1 MNKKFKIFGDVLQG
15 IALGFAF
22 ATSILVWM
30 AVISYPNASNEYVS
44 YSGNYYSQADFLEDT
59 CRD

>member
-30 AVISYPNASNEYVS
+30 AVISYPNASNEYVF
-44 YSGNYYSQADFLEDT
+44 YSADYYSQADFLEDT